1 MPLDLIENAGKIE
14 RTAPDG
20 KKYWQYLGKYKCS
33 FCSAIVFRRRPN
45 ENNSCGCQQ
54 NNRAVYRATG
64 PTSHVRH
71 NRSEAVLHCKHY
83 QDCLN
88 RIREGFKMDCGSCDK
103 FEYKHDCF
111 RDEIRD
117 LPYGGDTFSEHGCW
131 TEMRQAPDCD

>member
-88 RIREGFKMDCGSCDK
+88 RIREGFKMDSDHATSLNTSTIVFVMKSGTCPMEGI
-103 FEYKHDCF
+103 HF
-111 RDEIRD
+111 RSM
-117 LPYGGDTFSEHGCW
+117 GAG
-131 TEMRQAPDCD
+131 QK

>member
-14 RTAPDG
+14 RTAPNG

-64 PTSHVRH
+64 PTGHIKHDRG
-71 NRSEAVLHCKHY
+71 EAALHCRNY
-83 QDCLN
+83 QGCLN
-88 RIREGFKMDCGSCDK
+88 RIKTDPDFKMDCKHCGDK
-103 FEYKHDCF
+103 DKKENCF
-111 RDEIRD
+111 MDEIQD
-117 LPYGGDTFSEHGCW
+117 AAYGGDSFEKHICYNSAT
-131 TEMRQAPDCD
+131 MR